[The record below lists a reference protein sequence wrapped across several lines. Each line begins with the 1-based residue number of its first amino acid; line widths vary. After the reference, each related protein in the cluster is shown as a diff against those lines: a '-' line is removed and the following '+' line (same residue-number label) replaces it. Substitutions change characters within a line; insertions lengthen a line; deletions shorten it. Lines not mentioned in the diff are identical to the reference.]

1 MKFYRKKTYKKK
13 KDWKCKVTKK
23 VDGPDPSTS
32 STIYLNCRDSS
43 CKIDKF
49 IKQIYT
55 PKVLFEPNRCFL
67 GGVFIF
73 EDRRSKLF
81 DFLLCPGIYQRST
94 SATTHKIVLE
104 KSLNKKRFKNKNNTF
119 KVSSMSPQGFIKDND
134 ILQYEYELK
143 KTMRFLCEPAC
154 NSPNA
159 RCDKKKAVPKRVVL
173 FYHFIVNDGG
183 KRTGYTF
190 IKLEGYSTKG
200 LSKIPHMVDAVSK
213 VVLGKKGKDPYDH
226 RREKTLD
233 GKTWEKDFLWK
244 TEKWRRNKL
253 AYYNTNIRT
262 GDEFFVPQEKT
273 NEILNSLGR
282 GAVRFAEP
290 PPTTRRA
297 AMKRLGGNRS
307 RRQGGRKKRRTRRRK
322 RY

>member
-1 MKFYRKKTYKKK
+1 MGSE
-13 KDWKCKVTKK
+13 V
-23 VDGPDPSTS
+23 P
-32 STIYLNCRDSS
+32 
-43 CKIDKF
+43 CKINEF
-49 IKQIYT
+49 IQRIYT
-55 PKVLFEPNRCFL
+55 PGVLFQQNRCFL

-81 DFLLCPGIYQRST
+81 DFLQCPGFYQRSP

-104 KSLNKKRFKNKNNTF
+104 KSRNKKRFKNQKNTF
-119 KVSSMSPQGFIKDND
+119 KLSSMSPQGFIKQND

-143 KTMRFLCEPAC
+143 KPMRFLCEPAC

-159 RCDKKKAVPKRVVL
+159 RCDKKKAVPKQVVL

-190 IKLEGYSTKG
+190 VKLEGHSTKG
-200 LSKIPHMVDAVSK
+200 LSKIPHMMDAFSK
-213 VVLGKKGKDPYDH
+213 IILKSKGSDPYAH

-233 GKTWEKDFLWK
+233 GKTWKQDFSWEDDLWR
-244 TEKWRRNKL
+244 TGKL
-253 AYYNTNIRT
+253 TYYNTNIRT

-273 NEILNSLGR
+273 DEILNSLGR
-282 GAVRFAEP
+282 GTVHFTEP
-290 PPTTRRA
+290 PPTASNA
-297 AMKRLGGNRS
+297 AMRRLMGEGQFSSFVGNRS
-307 RRQGGRKKRRTRRRK
+307 RRRGGRKKRRKRRTRRRK